1 MSDEPEFR
9 PEDATGQKKSR
20 CRLGILSMILLLLI
34 AAVVYFLYLKRQD
47 PTFRVV
53 DIPRHI
59 WTGTS
64 REDPVTLGRKV
75 TFFSISPLTAPYL
88 PNGGHAPQG
97 IRSTV
102 YTKIGSIAVAA
113 AGRLDL
119 HLYEYDKRA
128 PSGKGRQVYSWTDLK
143 LPDSAEWGRWPLGG
157 WKVSLA
163 WNKCPKANT
172 VWVEAVYTNPTGR
185 MFVAGQGPI
194 QISG

>member
-1 MSDEPEFR
+1 MSDEPELR
-9 PEDATGQKKSR
+9 PEETTGQKKSR
-20 CRLGILSMILLLLI
+20 CRLGLLSLVLLLLI
-34 AAVVYFLYLKRQD
+34 AVVVYVLYLKRQD
-47 PTFRVV
+47 PSFRLA

-59 WTGTS
+59 WTPTIK
-64 REDPVTLGRKV
+64 EDPVTLGRKV
-75 TFFSISPLTAPYL
+75 TFFSISPLTTPYRG
-88 PNGGHAPQG
+88 NGGRSPRG

-102 YTKIGSIAVAA
+102 YTKIGSRAVAA

-128 PSGKGRQVYSWTDLK
+128 PNGKGRQVYSWTDVK

-157 WKVSLA
+157 WKVSLS
-163 WNKCPKANT
+163 WNQYPHANT

-194 QISG
+194 QIAG

>member
-1 MSDEPEFR
+1 MSDKPELC
-9 PEDATGQKKSR
+9 PEDVTGLKKPA
-20 CRLGILSMILLLLI
+20 CRLGLLSLIFILLI

-47 PTFRVV
+47 PGFGPKSLVTWIKE
-53 DIPRHI
+53 D
-59 WTGTS
+59 
-64 REDPVTLGRKV
+64 DPVKLGRRV
-75 TFFSISPLTAPYL
+75 TFFSISPLTAPYSA
-88 PNGGHAPQG
+88 NGHPTPEG

-102 YTKIGSIAVAA
+102 YTKIGSRAVAA

-128 PSGKGRQVYSWTDLK
+128 PNGKGRQVYSWTDLK

-157 WKVSLA
+157 WRLSLA
-163 WNKCPKANT
+163 WNQYPQTNT
-172 VWVEAVYTNPTGR
+172 VWVEAVYTNPTGK